1 MNDFPTLTQPRVAG
15 NKPPKIKLISTILV
29 AIIVLIIAGS
39 VWYFAGNSNDNKPEK
54 TFITTVDR
62 GISVENRAIFD
73 AKIETQK
80 AEIAAAAAEGK
91 RDISKI
97 LVLGNLYYAVGEL
110 GLAVEQ
116 YNDILSSNPTD
127 VPALENLGQAQIE
140 MQDYQGAR
148 DSWQK
153 AIDLS
158 PFETTYLRLAD
169 LINKFM
175 PENKADVKI
184 ILEHA
189 ITNLGQTPDLMI
201 KLGDWYADN
210 GDFERA
216 ISHYEV
222 ALQLVPENEAAREQM
237 ELYRQQIKP

>member
-1 MNDFPTLTQPRVAG
+1 M
-15 NKPPKIKLISTILV
+15 KIPSYKNLIV
-29 AIIVLIIAGS
+29 
-39 VWYFAGNSNDNKPEK
+39 
-54 TFITTVDR
+54 
-62 GISVENRAIFD
+62 
-73 AKIETQK
+73 
-80 AEIAAAAAEGK
+80 
-91 RDISKI
+91 
-97 LVLGNLYYAVGEL
+97 
-110 GLAVEQ
+110 
-116 YNDILSSNPTD
+116 
-127 VPALENLGQAQIE
+127 
-140 MQDYQGAR
+140 
-148 DSWQK
+148 WQK

-169 LINKFM
+169 LINKYM

-216 ISHYEV
+216 VSHYEV

-237 ELYRQQIKP
+237 ELYRAQVGK